1 MLTAIHW
8 MARELEKGP
17 KKLKGFAA
25 PLQIMFSSAKLELPN
40 VVSFLIW
47 VSERSEFIPS
57 GWIPR
62 RHRKEL
68 S

>member
-17 KKLKGFAA
+17 KKLKGLAA

-47 VSERSEFIPS
+47 VSERS
-57 GWIPR
+57 
-62 RHRKEL
+62 
-68 S
+68 